1 MPGKPDNRPGDYCLK
16 QSSKVVNCGSY
27 CTGRVCRHARPHIE
41 LARPAKA
48 EPCGM
53 VISEAIAAQVPVVV
67 SDACGAAAQVSA
79 GAGAVVQLDAPLEQW
94 KSTVA
99 AQLDRTDAI
108 PAFERGWEEVAKEH
122 VSMYLKMTEEGN
134 GPILK

>member
-1 MPGKPDNRPGDYCLK
+1 MPGKPDNRPGDYRLK

-67 SDACGAAAQVSA
+67 SDACGAAAQVTEDA
-79 GAGAVVQLDAPLEQW
+79 GEVVPLTAPLDKW
-94 KSTVA
+94 V
-99 AQLDRTDAI
+99 RAI
-108 PAFERGWEEVAKEH
+108 TINLIA
-122 VSMYLKMTEEGN
+122 LKPRRSLCAEGIALREN
-134 GPILK
+134 SPPYMKL

>member
-27 CTGRVCRHARPHIE
+27 CTGGVCRHARPHIE

-53 VISEAIAAQVPVVV
+53 VISEAMAARVPVAV
-67 SDACGAAAQVSA
+67 SDACGA
-79 GAGAVVQLDAPLEQW
+79 
-94 KSTVA
+94 A

-108 PAFERGWEEVAKEH
+108 PAFVRGWDAVAREYENIYAH
-122 VSMYLKMTEEGN
+122 LA
-134 GPILK
+134 

>member
-1 MPGKPDNRPGDYCLK
+1 MPGKPDNRPGDYRLK

-53 VISEAIAAQVPVVV
+53 VISEAMAAWVPVAV
-67 SDACGAAAQVSA
+67 SDACGAAAHVNAEAGEVVKLDMHVQQWVNAVSRQLA
-79 GAGAVVQLDAPLEQW
+79 RTRAPPSFAREWNVVVREF
-94 KSTVA
+94 A
-99 AQLDRTDAI
+99 AIYNNVDK
-108 PAFERGWEEVAKEH
+108 EVK
-122 VSMYLKMTEEGN
+122 
-134 GPILK
+134 

>member
-1 MPGKPDNRPGDYCLK
+1 LK

-53 VISEAIAAQVPVVV
+53 VISEAMAAWVPVAV
-67 SDACGAAAQVSA
+67 SDACGAAAQVNAEA
-79 GAGAVVQLDAPLEQW
+79 GEVVKLDMHVQQWVYAVSRQLARTRAPPSFAREW
-94 KSTVA
+94 NVVVREFA
-99 AQLDRTDAI
+99 AIYNNVDK
-108 PAFERGWEEVAKEH
+108 EVK
-122 VSMYLKMTEEGN
+122 
-134 GPILK
+134 

>member
-27 CTGRVCRHARPHIE
+27 CTGGVCRHARPHIE

-53 VISEAIAAQVPVVV
+53 VISEAMAARVPVAV
-67 SDACGAAAQVSA
+67 SDACGAAAQVNAEA
-79 GAGAVVQLDAPLEQW
+79 GEVVKLDMHVQQWVNAVSRQLARTRAPPSFAREW
-94 KSTVA
+94 NVVVREFA
-99 AQLDRTDAI
+99 AIYNNVDK
-108 PAFERGWEEVAKEH
+108 EVK
-122 VSMYLKMTEEGN
+122 
-134 GPILK
+134 